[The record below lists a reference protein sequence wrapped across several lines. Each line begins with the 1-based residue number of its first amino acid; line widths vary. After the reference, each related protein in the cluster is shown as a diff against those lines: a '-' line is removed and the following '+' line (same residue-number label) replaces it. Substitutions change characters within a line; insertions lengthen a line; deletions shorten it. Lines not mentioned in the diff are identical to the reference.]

1 MTRWLPI
8 WLVIALAALA
18 PRVASAQG
26 DESVDEEDV
35 DADADAEDGW
45 DEEEADEPSL
55 RAPSVGMPD
64 VSLLDEEDEG
74 DEDIDAALEEPEAP
88 ATRATPEA
96 LQAATV
102 RGPRTASPPV
112 VRLEGYLR
120 TRGELWDAFSLGRR
134 DDPFD
139 AFTVATEG
147 AVPAGSCRGPA
158 TTGTGEA
165 LPCRGDRHRFANM
178 RLRLRPTLSLSD
190 DVRVIST
197 IDVFD
202 NMVLGST
209 PDGYAYRYDGSG
221 FVRTDRVPGVPLDT
235 FTTGQN
241 PPQDFRNS
249 WRDSL
254 YVRHVWAE
262 VTNRTLGTLRFGRMP
277 AHYGL
282 GLVWNGGDGIDQDFS
297 SDVDRVEA
305 STEQFGFRLSASFD
319 FAMQGVLRAQDTAG
333 GGLTFWDATP
343 QDDLRQFHFQALRL
357 TSEDE
362 RRERLARGTWVLQ
375 GGIDFTYRT
384 QFLSAAGTASA
395 FPSNDGSE
403 FFFVRRGFRTF
414 VPDVWARF
422 EWKALRLELEAVG
435 VAGTV
440 RNIQNDV
447 FPGGSAF
454 KIRQFGVAFEGE
466 YRLLDEQLAIR
477 LHTGYATGDPDVNGL
492 SDREDTLT
500 QLSQDRTLSHFSFHP
515 AYRVDLI
522 LWRNLL
528 GRVGGA
534 WYLKPGVTYDVVRTT
549 NGQRFGASF
558 DVIYSRAAQEVQTY
572 GSDPNL
578 GLELNAGLHYQ
589 SEDGPGM
596 LDGVHVLIQY
606 GVLFP
611 LEGLAF
617 VEYAGNTD
625 RPTGFDLRIAQAAR
639 LVLGVQF

>member
-1 MTRWLPI
+1 MTRWLSI

-26 DESVDEEDV
+26 DESVDEDV
-35 DADADAEDGW
+35 VDVADEEEW

-64 VSLLDEEDEG
+64 VSLLDEEDED
-74 DEDIDAALEEPEAP
+74 DEDIDDALEEPAAP
-88 ATRATPEA
+88 AMRATPEA
-96 LQAATV
+96 LERATV
-102 RGPRTASPPV
+102 RGPRAASPPI
-112 VRLEGYLR
+112 VRLEGYMR

-134 DDPFD
+134 DGPFD

-147 AVPAGSCRGPA
+147 ATVPGSCGGSSSIGPD
-158 TTGTGEA
+158 GSVR
-165 LPCRGDRHRFANM
+165 CRGDRHRFANM

-190 DVRVIST
+190 DVRLMST
-197 IDVFD
+197 LDVFD

-209 PDGYAYRYDGSG
+209 PDGYAYRYTDRG
-221 FVRTDRVPGVPLDT
+221 FERHDRVPGVPVDFAT
-235 FTTGQN
+235 STQN
-241 PPQDFRNS
+241 PPQDYRNS

-254 YVRHVWAE
+254 YFRHVWAE

-277 AHYGL
+277 VHYGL
-282 GLVWNGGDGIDQDFS
+282 GMVWNGGDGIDQDFS
-297 SDVDRVEA
+297 SDVDRVEVT
-305 STEQFGFRLSASFD
+305 TEQFGFRLSASFD
-319 FAMQGVLRAQDTAG
+319 FAMQGVLRTQDSAG

-357 TSEDE
+357 TSDDE

-375 GGIDFTYRT
+375 GGVDFTYRT
-384 QFLSAAGTASA
+384 QFLSSAATSGA
-395 FPSNDGSE
+395 FPSNEGNE
-403 FFFVRRGFRTF
+403 YFLVRRGFRSF

-422 EWKALRLELEAVG
+422 EWKSLRLELEAAG
-435 VAGTV
+435 VAGSV
-440 RNIQNDV
+440 RNVQNDV
-447 FPGGSAF
+447 FPGGSGF
-454 KIRQFGVAFEGE
+454 KIRQLGIAFEGE
-466 YRLLDEQLAIR
+466 YRLLDDQLAIR

-534 WYLKPGVTYDVVRTT
+534 WYLRPGVTYDVVRTT

-578 GLELNAGLHYQ
+578 GLELNAGLHYR
-589 SEDGPGM
+589 SEDGPGL

-611 LEGLAF
+611 LEGLGF
-617 VEYAGNTD
+617 VEFAGGTD
-625 RPTGFDLRIAQAAR
+625 RPAGFDLRTAQAAR
-639 LVLGVQF
+639 LVMGVQF